1 MQTAVRKRA
10 ADFCFFG
17 AIPPP
22 RNFAKIRT
30 RGGRGLLPVQPKD
43 SIPPWGHTG
52 ARRARR
58 GRFAP
63 ESSGRRRTGGGVP
76 RRARRRRFSPGR
88 RGQGAVPGGAA
99 GASGARG
106 AGAFLPGGGGK
117 PGAGGIGRVRRTKA
131 AWRARQR
138 GAGTWPGGAARA
150 VCGAFR
156 GGRGE
161 GAAGGGRG
169 AARPGRRARGGKAG
183 AAARCQDAAG
193 GGAGKTAAPSAACV
207 GFQATSAIEG
217 AGGRKSPF
225 LPYKEALFSGRGSCQ
240 IRAVLR
246 PNPCRFGRVAF
257 SAAQS
262 DECVTPG
269 GAGEKPR
276 RKTKRPSERST
287 PHEKPDFRYRD

>member
-10 ADFCFFG
+10 AVFDFWCDTPTPEFCENLHERGPRSPAGTAQGFDPPLGPHRSAAGTPRAVCAGVKQAAAHWRRCASAG
-17 AIPPP
+17 AA
-22 RNFAKIRT
+22 RAVFAGAARAKRSAGR
-30 RGGRGLLPVQPKD
+30 RGGRFRGAGSRSLP
-43 SIPPWGHTG
+43 
-52 ARRARR
+52 
-58 GRFAP
+58 
-63 ESSGRRRTGGGVP
+63 SGRRREAGRGRDWP
-76 RRARRRRFSPGR
+76 REAH
-88 RGQGAVPGGAA
+88 
-99 GASGARG
+99 
-106 AGAFLPGGGGK
+106 K
-117 PGAGGIGRVRRTKA
+117 GRV
-131 AWRARQR
+131 
-138 GAGTWPGGAARA
+138 AGTWPGGAAQA
-150 VCGAFR
+150 VFGAFR
-156 GGRGE
+156 VGSGE
-161 GAAGGGRG
+161 GAAGAGWQGRGGCPLPGHGGR
-169 AARPGRRARGGKAG
+169 RRGKM
-183 AAARCQDAAG
+183 
-193 GGAGKTAAPSAACV
+193 AAPSAACV
-207 GFQATSAIEG
+207 GFQATSAIEA

>member
-10 ADFCFFG
+10 ADFDFWGDTPTPEFCENLHERGPRSPAGTAQGFDPPLG
-17 AIPPP
+17 AH
-22 RNFAKIRT
+22 RSAAGTART
-30 RGGRGLLPVQPKD
+30 VCA
-43 SIPPWGHTG
+43 G
-52 ARRARR
+52 AAR
-58 GRFAP
+58 
-63 ESSGRRRTGGGVP
+63 E
-76 RRARRRRFSPGR
+76 
-88 RGQGAVPGGAA
+88 GAV
-99 GASGARG
+99 
-106 AGAFLPGGGGK
+106 
-117 PGAGGIGRVRRTKA
+117 
-131 AWRARQR
+131 
-138 GAGTWPGGAARA
+138 PGGAARA

-156 GGRGE
+156 GGSGE
-161 GAAGGGRG
+161 GAAGGT
-169 AARPGRRARGGKAG
+169 GKM
-183 AAARCQDAAG
+183 
-193 GGAGKTAAPSAACV
+193 AAPSAACV
-207 GFQATSAIEG
+207 GFQATSAIEA

-276 RKTKRPSERST
+276 RKTKRPSERSA

>member
-1 MQTAVRKRA
+1 MGAQRNAAARGGDCAGVKRA
-10 ADFCFFG
+10 AG
-17 AIPPP
+17 AL
-22 RNFAKIRT
+22 AAVCL
-30 RGGRGLLPVQPKD
+30 GGRG
-43 SIPPWGHTG
+43 
-52 ARRARR
+52 A
-58 GRFAP
+58 
-63 ESSGRRRTGGGVP
+63 GGV
-76 RRARRRRFSPGR
+76 SPGR
-88 RGQGAVPGGAA
+88 CGQGAVSGSAA

-106 AGAFLPGGGGK
+106 AGAFLPSSGGK
-117 PGAGGIGRVRRTKA
+117 PGAGKM
-131 AWRARQR
+131 
-138 GAGTWPGGAARA
+138 
-150 VCGAFR
+150 
-156 GGRGE
+156 
-161 GAAGGGRG
+161 
-169 AARPGRRARGGKAG
+169 
-183 AAARCQDAAG
+183 
-193 GGAGKTAAPSAACV
+193 AAPSAACV
-207 GFQATSAIEG
+207 GFQATSAIEA